1 MAAVNTR
8 FFQPHHPTQ
17 IALRASIA
25 ARTLQLEQVTQE
37 LKAELVGIDEV
48 IDRVVES
55 LRAWYVLPQL
65 ITRPVIICLWGLTG
79 TGKTQLTRS
88 LAQKLGFYD
97 RFVEVQMDGFSN
109 GSGHRANSI
118 SGMLSSSGIT
128 EGAPGIL
135 VLDEF
140 QRFRTVR
147 KNGEDAKVE
156 RYQDVWTLLSDGRLA
171 PTLSFLNDIDYTLA
185 DSQYDQERESEDD
198 KASAKHIYKLRP
210 YEARQIKKHL
220 KLKEPLM
227 AIMAWTPE
235 QLQARIQAFQQQT
248 DAWET
253 DYSKLL
259 VFVSGNLDEMYTDIA
274 ASVQDCDTDADI
286 FHELSKKLSLIDVKK
301 ALRERFKPEQIAR
314 LGNVHIIYPSFS
326 RTTYLKLIENT
337 CASYLNNIAGA
348 CHLRFQID
356 PAVHAEIYNNAVFP
370 SQGTRPL
377 FSTIHAVISAPLV
390 SAALWAIALGA
401 TEDDCIRVS
410 LCADRRNLV
419 VHLGEQ
425 QIAYPVRWE
434 LNQLKQ
440 RTDKDFRAVI
450 AVHEAGHG
458 LIYGLLFGKP
468 PQELKINPASF
479 EGGYASFAKTTI
491 KSRSY
496 YRDTICV
503 GLAGRAAEAMVFGL
517 DACTSGAQGDLKK
530 ATKLAALCIR
540 EFGYGDWLS
549 HRDVTKDSNQYVNTD
564 VAPTNV
570 AIEALLQEQYERA
583 AALLE
588 KHQVMFL
595 QITQALVERGEVSP
609 QDFSDLV
616 GFKAFSQQNVVN
628 GYAEKLN
635 AFCR

>member
-185 DSQYDQERESEDD
+185 DSHYDQERESDDD

-235 QLQARIQAFQQQT
+235 QLQARIQAFQQQA

-286 FHELSKKLSLIDVKK
+286 FHALTKKLSLIDVKK

-314 LGNVHIIYPSFS
+314 LGNVHII
-326 RTTYLKLIENT
+326 
-337 CASYLNNIAGA
+337 
-348 CHLRFQID
+348 
-356 PAVHAEIYNNAVFP
+356 
-370 SQGTRPL
+370 
-377 FSTIHAVISAPLV
+377 
-390 SAALWAIALGA
+390 
-401 TEDDCIRVS
+401 
-410 LCADRRNLV
+410 
-419 VHLGEQ
+419 
-425 QIAYPVRWE
+425 
-434 LNQLKQ
+434 
-440 RTDKDFRAVI
+440 
-450 AVHEAGHG
+450 
-458 LIYGLLFGKP
+458 
-468 PQELKINPASF
+468 
-479 EGGYASFAKTTI
+479 
-491 KSRSY
+491 
-496 YRDTICV
+496 
-503 GLAGRAAEAMVFGL
+503 
-517 DACTSGAQGDLKK
+517 
-530 ATKLAALCIR
+530 
-540 EFGYGDWLS
+540 
-549 HRDVTKDSNQYVNTD
+549 
-564 VAPTNV
+564 
-570 AIEALLQEQYERA
+570 
-583 AALLE
+583 
-588 KHQVMFL
+588 
-595 QITQALVERGEVSP
+595 
-609 QDFSDLV
+609 
-616 GFKAFSQQNVVN
+616 
-628 GYAEKLN
+628 
-635 AFCR
+635 